1 MKLNAVEKAFINNP
15 VRDVFLRRTL
25 GWLRDATCAP
35 RIDRALE
42 IGCGQGSGLVE
53 IARMFHPRA
62 IDGFDLDAKQVEL
75 ARARI
80 AATDVNGTAL
90 RAEVGDAERI
100 DADDASYDAVFEFTI
115 FHHVPDWRRAISEV
129 HRVLRPGGFFL
140 FEELSEEFFR
150 DVPILSPLLRR
161 FTVHPWDTMF
171 DFPTFRQGLADGG
184 LRVTA
189 LYTMMLPG
197 WHLGVAVRD

>member
-25 GWLRDATCAP
+25 GWLRDASCAP
-35 RIDRALE
+35 PIERALE

-75 ARARI
+75 ARARV
-80 AATDVNGTAL
+80 AATSLNGTDV
-90 RAEVGDAERI
+90 RVEVGDAERI
-100 DADDASYDAVFEFTI
+100 DADDGTYDAVFEFTI
-115 FHHVPDWRRAISEV
+115 FHHVPDWRRAVSEV
-129 HRVLRPGGFFL
+129 RRVLRPGGAFL
-140 FEELSEEFFR
+140 FEELSEEFF
-150 DVPILSPLLRR
+150 DTPIVGPLLRR

-171 DFPTFRQGLADGG
+171 DFPAFRRSLADHG